1 MLEARS
7 SADEFGWKMPAG
19 REREDSSRDGLVM
32 PFRTCFPWI
41 LAAILSP
48 VFGQEAVPGRFIVEF
63 AGPPA
68 IRHAH
73 PERRRAEIRKQQR
86 NMEELLRA
94 RGARLRARLD
104 TVLNAA
110 VVEAR
115 DGSGLRRL
123 PGVRRVTPVRVYEL
137 FLMRALVNHKAAEA
151 WDLSGGVEQAG
162 KGAKIAI
169 LDTGIDPRHPGFQP
183 PEGWEMPEGY
193 PPEDLSEENRALTN
207 AKIIV
212 ARSYDG
218 QSARDMEGHGTA
230 VAMVAA
236 GVPHESPR
244 GLISGMAPGA
254 WLGVYRVSD
263 PEDGL
268 IYSDIVLRALD
279 DAVKDGMDVINMSFG
294 SVGALPP
301 DDDPLAEAVGN
312 AIAAGV
318 VVVNAAGNTS
328 GPMTVDDT
336 ASAEK
341 VIAAGSNEAAPET
354 QVIPTVGL
362 PAPAQASSNV
372 VSHEPVMGPLVDA
385 AWYGDR
391 YGCQPYPEGA
401 LSNKIP
407 LIERG
412 VCFFHEKLAF
422 AAAAGAPAAVVF
434 NTANPASG
442 TPEDLVVMNVDD
454 NPTIPG
460 MFIRNSDGTRLQ
472 EYLTF
477 WDDLQVTLRFQSP
490 DALPDRISSFSS
502 RGPSVDLRIKPDL
515 LATGSRIYTAA
526 VMDEWSM
533 CDICD
538 ASGYATLSG
547 TSFSAPLVAGAAAVL
562 KAARPDLG
570 VDAYR
575 SLLINAAHPFL
586 FSTGETAPVNS
597 AGAGLLDV
605 AQAMKSMVAADPV
618 SISFGAGGDT
628 LEAEKELRLSNLSD
642 QPLTLAVSV
651 DSVSEA
657 KPQAEPAE
665 LTVEPHESAAVKVRF
680 SAAGLAPGVHQGFIV
695 VKPVEKPAESG
706 GGDGESG
713 GEPANGKTAEG
724 RTAAKVEPDKGV
736 ERPNEGEG
744 EGQGEGESNPPSEP
758 PAPAAPLPPE
768 IRVPYWYGV
777 RGTEPE
783 SLIVVRTFPQTPRPG
798 SQVRIYIRIHDGAG
812 LPMTEVAPA
821 VAPSFGG
828 GSVQSV
834 EPADDI
840 YPASWRVEV
849 ITGPFAGPNT
859 FQVEYAGRLF
869 SFQVTTSD

>member
-7 SADEFGWKMPAG
+7 SADVSGGKTPAG
-19 REREDSSRDGLVM
+19 RERDDSSRDGCLM
-32 PFRTCFPWI
+32 LLRNCLLWI
-41 LAAILSP
+41 LAVLALP
-48 VFGQEAVPGRFIVEF
+48 VFGQDAVPGRFIVEF
-63 AGPPA
+63 AGQPA
-68 IRHAH
+68 IRHAQ
-73 PERRRAEIRKQQR
+73 PERRRAEIREQQR
-86 NMEELLRA
+86 NAEGLLRA
-94 RGARLRARLD
+94 RGARVRARLD

-110 VVEAR
+110 LVEAR
-115 DGSGLRRL
+115 DASELRRL

-137 FLMRALVNHKAAEA
+137 FLTRALANHKAAEA

-183 PEGWEMPEGY
+183 PEGWTMPEGY
-193 PPEDLSEENRALTN
+193 PPADLSEGNRALTS

-218 QSARDMEGHGTA
+218 QSARDADGHGTA

-236 GVPHESPR
+236 GVRHESPR
-244 GLISGMAPGA
+244 GLISGMAPAA

-263 PEDGL
+263 PKDGL
-268 IYSDIVLRALD
+268 IYSDVVLSALD
-279 DAVKDGMDVINMSFG
+279 DAVKDGMNVINMSFG
-294 SVGALPP
+294 SVGALSS

-312 AIAAGV
+312 AIAAGIL
-318 VVVNAAGNTS
+318 VVNAAGNTA

-336 ASAEK
+336 AAAEK
-341 VIAAGSNEAAPET
+341 VIAAGSNDPAPET
-354 QVIPTVGL
+354 QVVPSVGS

-372 VSHEPVMGPLVDA
+372 VSREPVMGPLVDA
-385 AWYGDR
+385 AWFGDR
-391 YGCQPYPEGA
+391 YGCKPYPEGA
-401 LSNKIP
+401 LANKIP

-412 VCFFHEKLAF
+412 VCFFYEKLAF

-434 NTANPASG
+434 NSANPASG
-442 TPEDLVVMNVDD
+442 TPEDLIIMNVDE

-460 MFIRNSDGTRLQ
+460 LFIRNSDGTRLK
-472 EYLTF
+472 EFLTF
-477 WDDLQVTLRFQSP
+477 FEDMQVTLRFPSP

-526 VMDEWSM
+526 VMDDYWM

-538 ASGYATLSG
+538 ISGYATLSG

-618 SISFGAGGDT
+618 SISFGAGGGT
-628 LEAEKELRLSNLSD
+628 LEAEKELRLRNLSD
-642 QPLTLAVSV
+642 KPLTLALPV

-657 KPQAEPAE
+657 KPQVEPAE
-665 LTVEPHESAAVKVRF
+665 LTVEPRESATVKVRF
-680 SAAGLAPGVHQGFIV
+680 SAAGLAPGVYQGFVV
-695 VKPVEKPAESG
+695 VKPIEKPAESG
-706 GGDGESG
+706 SSEA
-713 GEPANGKTAEG
+713 EPGAGKPADG
-724 RTAAKVEPDKGV
+724 RTAAMRGPGRRAEAPS
-736 ERPNEGEG
+736 EGEG
-744 EGQGEGESNPPSEP
+744 GGEGDGQGEGEFD
-758 PAPAAPLPPE
+758 PAPDQQPPAAPLPPE
-768 IRVPYWYGV
+768 IRVPYWHGV
-777 RGTEPE
+777 RGTEPD
-783 SLIVVRTFPQTPRPG
+783 SLIVVRQFPQTPKPN
-798 SQVRIYIRIHDGAG
+798 SQARVYLRIHDQAG
-812 LPMTEVAPA
+812 LPMTETAPSVAPG
-821 VAPSFGG
+821 FGS

-834 EPADDI
+834 ELANDV
-840 YPASWRVEV
+840 YPGCWRVEV
-849 ITGPFAGPNT
+849 VPGPVAGPNT
-859 FQVEYAGRLF
+859 YVARIGEKQF
-869 SFQVTTSD
+869 SFQITTTN